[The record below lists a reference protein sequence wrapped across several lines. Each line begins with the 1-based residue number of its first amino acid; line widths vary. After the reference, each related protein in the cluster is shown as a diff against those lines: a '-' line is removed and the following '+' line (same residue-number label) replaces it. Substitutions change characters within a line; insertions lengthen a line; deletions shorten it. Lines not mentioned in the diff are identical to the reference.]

1 MSIVFDALDCPK
13 NMSGVRQL
21 SLVVSPTIASIRLY
35 HVLVDGGAALNL
47 ISLAA
52 FQKLQISM
60 SRLSPSRPFSGVG
73 SGSISLPITFGMPEN
88 YRTESILFDV
98 TEVNLPFNAIIGRVA
113 LYLFMAITHY
123 EYLVLKVLS
132 PTARRSSV
140 IWLAIWL
147 APTLNSFGSDN
158 KQIKTARRDIA

>member
-1 MSIVFDALDCPK
+1 
-13 NMSGVRQL
+13 
-21 SLVVSPTIASIRLY
+21 
-35 HVLVDGGAALNL
+35 
-47 ISLAA
+47 
-52 FQKLQISM
+52 
-60 SRLSPSRPFSGVG
+60 
-73 SGSISLPITFGMPEN
+73 MPEN

-140 IWLAIWL
+140 IWLA
-147 APTLNSFGSDN
+147 PTLNSFGSDN

>member
-1 MSIVFDALDCPK
+1 
-13 NMSGVRQL
+13 
-21 SLVVSPTIASIRLY
+21 
-35 HVLVDGGAALNL
+35 
-47 ISLAA
+47 
-52 FQKLQISM
+52 
-60 SRLSPSRPFSGVG
+60 
-73 SGSISLPITFGMPEN
+73 MPEN